1 MWRLLAV
8 LLLAGMAAAC
18 GGNSTAVGVV
28 VTAPGVTTG
37 ATATVITNGTLQ
49 FAATVTGASATAV
62 YWRIC
67 KPAATPTIQPTNC
80 TAIPGVTPVGTT
92 SLTGY
97 GTITQTGLYTAPPAP
112 PDPNTF
118 VVMAISTVS
127 PDINDTTGNVNTE
140 FGIINM
146 EIDSGVRVQVF
157 PTSATIGA
165 GQTIP
170 FTATV
175 TGTAVQTVN
184 WSVNGVAGGEVQ
196 TGFITTGGVYTAP
209 SSGASAATITATAT
223 ADTSKSGTAN
233 VTISTT
239 ADPTLTK
246 LDPNFTGQGAAQQDV
261 YLTGSNFF
269 SNDTVYV
276 APPGGTAAAVPT
288 TFINTG
294 LLRATIPASLLNVAG
309 SDQVSVLRQNKSPNV
324 PGPLVLAVNPTR
336 PAIVASAPDSIAQN
350 PGSAASITLTG
361 GYFSPAT
368 TALFNGSSAGITP
381 SVQSSRQ
388 FSIGV
393 PAGSLGTPG
402 LYPVVVQNSGIASP
416 APSMSAV
423 NVAVTPN
430 AGNIPTGAIADLSV
444 GTSPSAV
451 AIDYATGV
459 AVVANT
465 GSNNVSLINL
475 GASPSVI
482 GTITTGIGRA
492 PTGVAIDDM
501 LPTHIAVVVNST
513 DQTISTI
520 NLTTDAVISTLSV
533 AIGPT
538 AGSPAGIAPVPYSI
552 GINPLTHRA
561 VVAYE
566 SFNEATILDLSSG
579 VPVIVQ
585 QIGGDLT
592 APLGTGTTPDVAVDE
607 RLNWAIVTPGGG
619 GAQTTTIVD
628 LGHGAING
636 DVART
641 PAVVA
646 SLALSTQGVGINGE
660 THQVIFTN
668 PNAGSLT
675 SFSLLN
681 NAVNSITFMNSGAA
695 VDQLGYSAAA
705 ASPLENVGI
714 AVNALSSTAAI
725 VDLENGNVLQN
736 NVSLPGS
743 GLPLAVAVDPVTNLA
758 VIANQGNNSV
768 SLVSLGNAINPL
780 QIVQSSPAMTFT
792 STSPLTLTLTGSFS
806 STSVVRVDQI
816 PLATT
821 PVATTCVAA
830 ACREL
835 TATVPASLL
844 GSARNFAVDVVTGT
858 AVSNVAPLTVVQSI
872 VVGNSPVGVAVDT
885 ERDLAVVTNSG
896 SGSVS
901 LVALSPTTPVGVS
914 QIAAGSVG
922 TIGSPLG
929 VGSNPLGVAVI
940 SRLGLALVANNG
952 SNNASLIDETQTFVP
967 QSVSPCGSTSGSCTG
982 PTAVAINQDTA
993 QAVVTNAG
1001 ILNDTSAPSSIAFG
1015 TITAATTTAA
1025 PSLGSTSADGNV
1037 DQNPVSV
1044 AVDPAPI
1051 AVNPGVSY
1059 VAIGTA
1065 SQASS
1070 VEVIDASTLLPE
1082 RISGFEDPT
1091 GMLFD
1096 SLNQEFI
1103 AANSLN
1109 NNLVIIDPITL
1120 VQTPVNVGIDPTSL
1134 DYDLQTSTLVTS
1146 NLSSH
1151 TLSILDYVCPPSSG
1165 NPACLSP
1172 TVRAVLGLGGSQQF
1186 SVAID
1191 PNLNLAVVA
1200 DQANNR
1206 VLLVPLPH

>member
-1 MWRLLAV
+1 MWRMLAV
-8 LLLAGMAAAC
+8 LLVAGMAAAC
-18 GGNSTAVGVV
+18 GGNSTAVGVI

-37 ATATVITNGTLQ
+37 ATATVIANGTLQ
-49 FAATVTGASATAV
+49 FSATVTGASATTV

-67 KPAATPTIQPTNC
+67 KPAATPTTQPTNC
-80 TAIPGVTPVGTT
+80 TTIPGVTPTGTT

-127 PDINDTTGNVNTE
+127 PDVNDTTGTVNTE

-146 EIDSGVRVQVF
+146 QIDTGVRVQVF

-165 GQTIP
+165 GQNIT
-170 FTATV
+170 FTANV

-184 WSVNGVAGGEVQ
+184 WSVNGVAGGQAQ
-196 TGFITTGGVYTAP
+196 TGFITSSGVYTAP
-209 SSGASAATITATAT
+209 ASGTSAATITATAT
-223 ADTSKSGTAN
+223 ADTSKSGSAN

-246 LDPNFTGQGAAQQDV
+246 LDPNFTGQGAVQQDV

-269 SNDTVYV
+269 SNDRVFV
-276 APPGGTAAAVPT
+276 APPGGTAAPVPT

-294 LLRATIPASLLNVAG
+294 LLRATIPANLLNAAG
-309 SDQVSVLRQNKSPNV
+309 SDEVSVVRQNGSPNV
-324 PGPLVLAVNPTR
+324 PGPLVLTVNPAR
-336 PAIVASAPDSIAQN
+336 PAIVASSPDSIEQN
-350 PGSAASITLTG
+350 PASAATITLTG
-361 GYFSPAT
+361 GYFSSAT

-393 PAGSLGTPG
+393 PAGGLATPG
-402 LYPVVVQNSGIASP
+402 LYPVVLQNSGIASP
-416 APSMSAV
+416 GASESAV
-423 NVAVTPN
+423 NVAVTP
-430 AGNIPTGAIADLSV
+430 AAASIGGAPVGNLTVGA
-444 GTSPSAV
+444 SPSAV
-451 AIDYATGV
+451 AIDYATGI

-475 GASPSVI
+475 RTSPASVI
-482 GTITTGIGRA
+482 GTVSVGKS
-492 PTGVAIDDM
+492 PTGVAIDD
-501 LPTHIAVVVNST
+501 LLATRVALVVNSG
-513 DQTISTI
+513 DQTVSTI

-538 AGSPAGIAPVPYSI
+538 AGSPAGIAPVPYSV

-566 SFNEATILDLSSG
+566 SFNEATVLDFSTG
-579 VPVIVQ
+579 TPVIVQ

-592 APLGTGTTPDVAVDE
+592 APLGTGTTPNVAVDE
-607 RLNWAIVTPGGG
+607 RLNWAVVAPGGG

-628 LGHGAING
+628 LGHAAING

-646 SLALSTQGVGINGE
+646 SLGLATTGVGINGE
-660 THQVIFTN
+660 THQVLFTN
-668 PNAGSLT
+668 PNSGSLT

-681 NAVNSITFMNSGAA
+681 DAVNSITFMNGGVA
-695 VDQLGYSAAA
+695 VNQLGYSAAA
-705 ASPLENVGI
+705 ATPLENVGI
-714 AVNALSSTAAI
+714 AVNALSATAAI
-725 VDLENGNVLQN
+725 VDLENGNVLQTVN
-736 NVSLPGS
+736 
-743 GLPLAVAVDPVTNLA
+743 GLGTNPQAVAVDPATNLA
-758 VIANQGNNSV
+758 VVVNQGSNNISI
-768 SLVSLGNAINPL
+768 VSLGNALNPL
-780 QIVQSSPAMTFT
+780 QIVQSSPSTMFA
-792 STSPLTLTLTGSFS
+792 STSPLTLMLTGSFS

-901 LVALSPTTPVGVS
+901 LVALSATTPVGVS
-914 QIAAGSVG
+914 QTAAGAVG
-922 TIGSPLG
+922 IVGSPLS

-940 SRLGLALVANNG
+940 PRLGLALVANNG

-1001 ILNDTSAPSSIAFG
+1001 ILNDTAAPSSISFG
-1015 TITAATTTAA
+1015 TLTAASSGATPTL
-1025 PSLGSTSADGNV
+1025 SSSSTDGNV

-1051 AVNPGVSY
+1051 PVNPGVSY
-1059 VAIGTA
+1059 VAVGTA

-1070 VEVIDASTLLPE
+1070 VEVIDASTLLPQ
-1082 RISGFEDPT
+1082 RISGFENPT

-1096 SLNQEFI
+1096 SLNQQFI

-1120 VQTPVNVGIDPTSL
+1120 VQTPVSVGINPTAL
-1134 DYDLQTSTLVTS
+1134 DYDIQTSTLVTS

-1151 TLSILDYVCPPSSG
+1151 TLSILDYVCAPSSG
-1165 NPACLSP
+1165 NLACSSP
-1172 TVRAVLGLGGSQQF
+1172 RVRAVLGLGGSQQF

-1191 PNLNLAVVA
+1191 PNLNIAVVA

>member
-1 MWRLLAV
+1 MWRMLAV

-18 GGNSTAVGVV
+18 GGNSTAVGVI

-37 ATATVITNGTLQ
+37 ATATVIANGTLQ
-49 FAATVTGASATAV
+49 FSATVTGASATTV

-80 TAIPGVTPVGTT
+80 TAIPNVTPTGT

-97 GTITQTGLYTAPPAP
+97 GTITQTGLYTAPPTP

-146 EIDSGVRVQVF
+146 EIDTGVRVQVF

-165 GQTIP
+165 GQTIT
-170 FTATV
+170 FTANV
-175 TGTAVQTVN
+175 TGTTVQTVN
-184 WSVNGVAGGEVQ
+184 WSVNGIAGGEAQ
-196 TGFITTGGVYTAP
+196 TGFITSGGVYTAP
-209 SSGASAATITATAT
+209 ASGTSAATITATAT
-223 ADTSKSGTAN
+223 ADTSKSGTSS

-239 ADPTLTK
+239 ADPTVTK
-246 LDPNFTGQGAAQQDV
+246 LDPNFAGQGSAQQDV

-269 SNDTVYV
+269 SNDRVFV

-294 LLRATIPASLLNVAG
+294 LLRATIPASLLNVVG
-309 SDQVSVLRQNKSPNV
+309 SDQVSVVRQNGSPNV
-324 PGPLVLAVNPTR
+324 PGPLAFAVNPQR
-336 PAIVASAPDSIAQN
+336 PAIVASTPDSIAQN
-350 PGSAASITLTG
+350 SATAATITLTG

-388 FSIGV
+388 FSIGI
-393 PAGSLGTPG
+393 PAGSLATPG

-423 NVAVTPN
+423 NVAVTP
-430 AGNIPTGAIADLSV
+430 ASANIPAAPVANLTVGA
-444 GTSPSAV
+444 SPSAV
-451 AIDYATGV
+451 AIDYATGI

-475 GASPSVI
+475 RTSPASVI
-482 GTITTGIGRA
+482 GTVSVGKS
-492 PTGVAIDDM
+492 PTGVAIDDL
-501 LPTHIAVVVNST
+501 LPTHIAVVVNSA

-520 NLTTDAVISTLSV
+520 NLTTDAVISTQSV

-538 AGSPAGIAPVPYSI
+538 AGSPAGIAPVPYAI

-561 VVAYE
+561 IVAYQ
-566 SFNEATILDLSSG
+566 SFNEATVIDISSG
-579 VPVIVQ
+579 APPPPPYT
-585 QIGGDLT
+585 QIGGDVT
-592 APLGTGTTPDVAVDE
+592 APLGTGTTPSVAVDE
-607 RLNWAIVTPGGG
+607 RLNWAVVTPGGG

-646 SLALSTQGVGINGE
+646 SLGLATTGVGINGE
-660 THQVIFTN
+660 THQVLFTN
-668 PNAGSLT
+668 PNAGNLT
-675 SFSLLN
+675 SFSMLN
-681 NAVNSITFMNSGAA
+681 NAVNSITFMNGGVA
-695 VDQLGYSAAA
+695 VDQLGFSAAA

-714 AVNALSSTAAI
+714 AVNALSATGAI
-725 VDLENGNVLQN
+725 VDLENGNVLLTVN
-736 NVSLPGS
+736 
-743 GLPLAVAVDPVTNLA
+743 GLGTNPQAVAVDPATNLA
-758 VIANQGNNSV
+758 VVVNQGNNTV
-768 SLVSLGNAINPL
+768 SIVSLGNAINSL

-792 STSPLTLTLTGSFS
+792 SASPLTLTVTGSFS

-844 GSARNFAVDVVTGT
+844 GSARNFAVDVVTGA

-922 TIGSPLG
+922 TIGSPLS
-929 VGSNPLGVAVI
+929 VGSNPLGVAV
-940 SRLGLALVANNG
+940 SPRLGLAIVANNG
-952 SNNASLIDETQTFVP
+952 SNNASLVDVTQAFVP
-967 QSVSPCGSTSGSCTG
+967 QTVSPCGSTSGSCTG
-982 PTAVAINQDTA
+982 PTAAAINQDTA
-993 QAVVTNAG
+993 QAVITNAG
-1001 ILNDTSAPSSIAFG
+1001 ILNDTAAPSSISFG
-1015 TITAATTTAA
+1015 TLTAATSTAA
-1025 PSLGSTSADGNV
+1025 PALSSPSSDGNV

-1044 AVDPAPI
+1044 AVDPVPI

-1059 VAIGTA
+1059 VAVGTA

-1070 VEVIDASTLLPE
+1070 VEVIDASTLVPQ
-1082 RISGFEDPT
+1082 RISGFENPT

-1120 VQTPVNVGIDPTSL
+1120 VQTPVSVGIDPTAL
-1134 DYDLQTSTLVTS
+1134 DYDIQTSTLVTS

-1165 NPACLSP
+1165 NPACSSP
-1172 TVRAVLGLGGSQQF
+1172 RVRAVLGLGGSQQF

-1191 PNLNLAVVA
+1191 PNLNIAVVA